1 MAAED
6 TVGPRPAC
14 RPVQPNERI
23 ETLDIVRGF
32 ALLCIFIVNWSVNTL
47 WDVDRWGGFSGLV
60 DQIAYWTNHLLLDNK
75 SYPMFAF
82 LFGLG
87 FAIQLQRAGTQ
98 GGRFAGRWIRRLA
111 VLFAIGVAHDV
122 LTERDTLWVYA
133 LFGVLLLLL
142 QKLDTR
148 ALIVLALVWVLV
160 PLVQGSMQLRVRV
173 ARLTDLANAHTE
185 VAVDSVVL
193 DGYRGEYAFP
203 TVPYTLFV
211 FREGDALYRQSPGYP
226 GDADVPIRLFAESQ
240 TDFFSRSN
248 PVTVSFVR
256 DSQDN
261 VTELILRQPLLGREI
276 RGRPIRHG
284 QPTMD
289 DMALRRASTQA
300 ETSQTYMHGTFV
312 DIVSMRAGMFW
323 ENLRSFGAGYQRW
336 LGDMFALFMLGLYAG
351 RKRIFAD
358 VSTHQA
364 MIRRVMWWGLAFG
377 LTGATFESTF
387 RAGILFDPE
396 QSIPLMASALID
408 VGDDLG
414 SPMLGLAYVAG
425 LTLLLQRKEWRRRLA
440 PLGAVG
446 RTALTNYLL
455 QSVVYVLLFFGYGLG
470 WFGQVGAFEGTV
482 LALSVFAL
490 QILTSQWWLRRFRFG
505 PVEWL
510 WRTITYA
517 KLQPMRFARDAA

>member
-1 MAAED
+1 MTAKD
-6 TVGPRPAC
+6 VGRRPAC
-14 RPVQPNERI
+14 GPVQPNERI
-23 ETLDIVRGF
+23 ATLDIVRGF
-32 ALLCIFIVNWSVNTL
+32 ALLCILIVNWSVNTL
-47 WDVDRWGGFSGLV
+47 WDVDRWGGFSGLA

-75 SYPMFAF
+75 SYPMFTF

-87 FAIQLQRAGTQ
+87 FAIQLQRAGAQ
-98 GGRFAGRWIRRLA
+98 GSRFAGRWFRRLA

-122 LTERDTLWVYA
+122 LTERDILWIYA
-133 LFGVLLLLL
+133 LFGVLLFPL

-148 ALIVLALVWVLV
+148 ALVVLALVWVLI
-160 PLVQGSMQLRVRV
+160 PLVQSCMQLRVSV
-173 ARLTDLANAHTE
+173 SRLTDLANAHTE
-185 VAVDSVVL
+185 VTVDSVVL
-193 DGYRGEYAFP
+193 DSYRGEYAFP

-211 FREGDALYRQSPGYP
+211 LRKGDALYRQSPGYP

-240 TDFFSRSN
+240 ADFFSRSN

-261 VTELILRQPLLGREI
+261 VTELILRRPGPGREI

-284 QPTMD
+284 QPSMD
-289 DMALRRASTQA
+289 DMALRRVSTQG
-300 ETSQTYMHGTFV
+300 ETSQTYMHGTFA
-312 DIVSMRAGMFW
+312 DIVRMRAEMFW
-323 ENLRSFGAGYQRW
+323 EKLRSRSAGYQPW

-351 RKRIFAD
+351 RRRIFEN

-377 LTGATFESTF
+377 LTGATFESIL

-396 QSIPLMASALID
+396 QPIPLMVRVLRE
-408 VGDDLG
+408 VGNDLG
-414 SPMLGLAYVAG
+414 SPMLGLAYIAG
-425 LTLLLQRKEWRRRLA
+425 LTLLLQREEWRRRLA

-455 QSVVYVLLFFGYGLG
+455 QSAVYVLLFFGYGLG

-482 LALSVFAL
+482 LALSMFAL
-490 QILTSQWWLRRFRFG
+490 QVLASQWWLRRFRFG

-510 WRTITYA
+510 WRTLTFA
-517 KLQPMRFARDAA
+517 KLQPMRFARVP